1 MLSKKEL
8 LNAKSASKKIEA
20 GLEIDVVKVG
30 TYDDT
35 DKDGK
40 PIVVGVMVD
49 TNGEVYSTISATVID
64 ALTDLEEILSEE
76 GTQTIV
82 IIQSKS
88 NAGRDFYQLRI
99 K

>member
-8 LNAKSASKKIEA
+8 LNAKSASRKIEA
-20 GLEIDVVKVG
+20 GLEINVEKIG
-30 TYDDT
+30 RYDDT

-40 PIVVGVMVD
+40 PIKVGVMVD
-49 TNGEVYSTISATVID
+49 TNGEVYSTISATVISAFD
-64 ALTDLEEILSEE
+64 DLEEIIAED
-76 GTQTIV
+76 GAQTIV

-88 NAGRDFYQLRI
+88 NSGRDFFQLRI